1 MKNILA
7 KELKIKF
14 VETLN
19 VVDGFAYE
27 AGNPFLITID
37 SKSFFV
43 FLKNLSPAY
52 FKNSPDVTRVQLP
65 YSEHFSKIFKDQIPF
80 VILGYDVDNDT
91 FVTWNPQKVKE
102 RLNAKSNVSLYSRA
116 TVQTGVAEEEFR
128 TGFLTNGDKIIV
140 FRRDSLAEFFKTI
153 DSLFAETV
161 VSKPTT
167 VTVSRD
173 EAPDSTYKIKEL
185 TDKGLLDAINPL
197 LEKNRVLQCV
207 EICTQF
213 YEGQY
218 PAMTFKD
225 WFTLVNAQYQK
236 LQQI

>member
-1 MKNILA
+1 MKKILA

-27 AGNPFLITID
+27 AGNPFLITIN

-91 FVTWNPQKVKE
+91 LVTWNPQKIKE
-102 RLNAKSNVSLYSRA
+102 RLNAKKNVSLYARESFQSNINA
-116 TVQTGVAEEEFR
+116 HEFR
-128 TGFLTNGDKIIV
+128 TGFLKNGDKIVV
-140 FRRDSLAEFFKTI
+140 FQRKSLPSFFDKL
-153 DSLFAETV
+153 DMLFNEIAVITPEPEV
-161 VSKPTT
+161 KNS
-167 VTVSRD
+167 D
-173 EAPDSTYKIKEL
+173 LKIQK
-185 TDKGLLDAINPL
+185 DKLNEITEPALLNLIEPL
-197 LEKNRVLQCV
+197 LRSNKVLQSV
-207 EICTQF
+207 EICTDF
-213 YEGQY
+213 YKGAYQN
-218 PAMTFKD
+218 MTFKD
-225 WFTLVNAQYQK
+225 WFILVNDQYQK
-236 LQQI
+236 LK